1 MDFNLYRES
10 EIPCSFIVIT
20 IKVQV
25 IIFIV
30 NLVCTLIEHTTRVS
44 HPNCVRFTVVSIIK
58 EVVQYT
64 YFDGDIILILFKI

>member
-1 MDFNLYRES
+1 MDHNLYRES
-10 EIPCSFIVIT
+10 EIPCSFIVIK

-44 HPNCVRFTVVSIIK
+44 HSNCVRFTVVSIR
-58 EVVQYT
+58 EVVLYT

>member
-1 MDFNLYRES
+1 MDHNLYRES

-44 HPNCVRFTVVSIIK
+44 HPNCVRFTVVSIR